1 MRLDSIK
8 GIRILFAEDNVLN
21 QKIVTLMLQKLGA
34 ECTTVLNGLEAIEA
48 LKGGGYDLI
57 LMDVNMPVMDG
68 HETPSYIRNTIGSKI
83 PIIAFTADSF
93 FADDPS
99 NVKDGIDAILM
110 KPFEFDYFS
119 ELALKLINKKNNQH

>member
-1 MRLDSIK
+1 MNSIT

-34 ECTTVLNGLEAIEA
+34 ECRSVLNGQEAIEA
-48 LKGGGYDLI
+48 LKKEEFDLI
-57 LMDVNMPVMDG
+57 LMDMNMPVMDG
-68 HETPSYIRNTIGSKI
+68 HETASYIRNTIGSKI

-119 ELALKLINKKNNQH
+119 ELAVKLINRKNNQH